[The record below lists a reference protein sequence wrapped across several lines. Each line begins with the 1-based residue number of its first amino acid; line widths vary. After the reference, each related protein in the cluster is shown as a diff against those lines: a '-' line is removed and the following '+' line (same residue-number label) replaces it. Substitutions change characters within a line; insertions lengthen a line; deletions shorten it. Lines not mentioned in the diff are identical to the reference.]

1 MTNPVSHAFGTMFY
15 RIKLRV
21 GSGKR
26 LLVYQQT
33 TCALSDHRHVVMQQQ
48 MILHMKNINELL
60 IEKPLFLTSIHQLKS
75 GRNIDHSYVHRYRRS
90 RLLKVFG
97 EL

>member
-60 IEKPLFLTSIHQLKS
+60 IGKIAVFDLNPSIEK
-75 GRNIDHSYVHRYRRS
+75 RAEHRS
-90 RLLKVFG
+90 
-97 EL
+97 